1 MAEAIVYL
9 GAQIWNIV
17 PKNLNCSK
25 SFNEFKKIFENG
37 LQRNALAVVYEKYM
51 YKTQGLY
58 KD

>member
-51 YKTQGLY
+51 YKT
-58 KD
+58 